1 MNYFQRKSICLLGC
15 VVCVQHFTKTF
26 DHFNVGID
34 FHELYNNWQQYFYKI
49 LFFVLLNFIIKLQQ
63 PSVFH

>member
-1 MNYFQRKSICLLGC
+1 MYINTQIVR
-15 VVCVQHFTKTF
+15 FTST

-34 FHELYNNWQQYFYKI
+34 FHELYNNCQQYFYKI

-63 PSVFH
+63 PTVFH